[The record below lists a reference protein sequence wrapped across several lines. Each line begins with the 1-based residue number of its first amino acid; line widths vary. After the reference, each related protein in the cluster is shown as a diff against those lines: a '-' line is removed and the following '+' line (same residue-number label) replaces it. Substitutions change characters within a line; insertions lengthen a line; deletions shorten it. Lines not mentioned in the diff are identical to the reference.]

1 MKPVSTITGTMLPLD
16 RADIDTDQII
26 PQQFLK
32 RTERNGYG
40 DFLFY
45 NWARDDEGV
54 PKPDFITHHPERS
67 EAKVLVAGPN
77 FGCGSSREHAAWALQ
92 DWGFEAVIAPSIAD
106 IFKGNAINIGLLP
119 IELGRANV
127 NALVEVAADPNA
139 AVTIDLPAQTITVG
153 ATTIGFDIDPAV
165 KQRLISGIDRI
176 GETLA
181 HEEAIARHEASR
193 PDWLP
198 RTTVAGTG

>member
-1 MKPVSTITGTMLPLD
+1 MARVIEGPVFVLGD
-16 RADIDTDQII
+16 NIDTDQII
-26 PQQFLK
+26 PAEFLNLVPTIPEEYRK
-32 RTERNGYG
+32 LGSHAFAGLPDGSPAFVTDG
-40 DFLFY
+40 DQTPY
-45 NWARDDEGV
+45 RIIVA
-54 PKPDFITHHPERS
+54 
-67 EAKVLVAGPN
+67 AKN

-119 IELGRANV
+119 IELGRDNV
-127 NALVEVAADPNA
+127 NALVEAAADPNA

-181 HEEAIARHEASR
+181 HEGAIARHEASR